1 MNSISLCLGC
11 TVDIG
16 IGFDNSRTSSSSR
29 SIFTDQKK
37 LQAYL
42 PEIIRYISVV
52 HNLCCITQP
61 TLNNNVGFRLVDA
74 DGRKLDDLSFE
85 EYSEGVVQ
93 KVKALQTS
101 QSLKFNTN
109 LLRSFEEKFRAS
121 NSYVKVRTAV
131 TKPTI
136 SNLNRL

>member
-1 MNSISLCLGC
+1 MNSISLCIGC

-16 IGFDNSRTSSSSR
+16 IGFDNSRTSSISR
-29 SIFTDQKK
+29 SIFKDQKK

-52 HNLCCITQP
+52 HKLCCVTQP
-61 TLNNNVGFRLVDA
+61 TLNTNVGFRLVDA
-74 DGRKLDDLSFE
+74 SGKRLDDFSFE
-85 EYSEGVVQ
+85 EYNEGVVQ
-93 KVKALQTS
+93 KVMALKTS
-101 QSLKFNTN
+101 ESLKFNTQ

-121 NSYVKVRTAV
+121 TSYVKVRIAV

-136 SNLNRL
+136 SEKIH